1 MLSDEEAPPWH
12 PMDVSREP
20 PSSRS
25 SPQRPSVYA
34 QSTKLLTW
42 LLTLSSGSQ
51 LSQKK
56 VYIVNSYIVLPS
68 QVQNSKLQNLSK
80 WQRWTIPLF
89 NCDRPR
95 RAFEL
100 GSDDNLTAVVI
111 GWNAEDKAWRRQLLH
126 AMYCCMS
133 VATQAEVEKK
143 PRLD

>member
-1 MLSDEEAPPWH
+1 M
-12 PMDVSREP
+12 
-20 PSSRS
+20 
-25 SPQRPSVYA
+25 YA